1 MGNKSTSINCKIDA
15 NIIFHLDNNKKIFEK
30 LKIKSV
36 NIFYNNRVIKY
47 EISKRLSNLI
57 NDNVPF
63 EIEFVNKDSN
73 KKEHYIFS
81 QNFKHDKTYSI
92 KINKD
97 CDYTYHDYFNVNNPN
112 CKIRLNNNIP
122 KFIIL
127 HSI

>member
-1 MGNKSTSINCKIDA
+1 MGNKSTSIKCKIDA
-15 NIIFHLDNNKKIFEK
+15 TVIFHLNNNKKKFEK
-30 LKIKSV
+30 LKIKSA
-36 NIFYNNRVIKY
+36 NIFYNNMVIKY
-47 EISKRLSNLI
+47 EINKILSNLI

-81 QNFKHDKTYSI
+81 QNFKHDKTYSV

-97 CDYTYHDYFNVNNPN
+97 HNYTYHDYFNVNNPN
-112 CKIRLNNNIP
+112 CKLRVNNGIP

-127 HSI
+127 HLM